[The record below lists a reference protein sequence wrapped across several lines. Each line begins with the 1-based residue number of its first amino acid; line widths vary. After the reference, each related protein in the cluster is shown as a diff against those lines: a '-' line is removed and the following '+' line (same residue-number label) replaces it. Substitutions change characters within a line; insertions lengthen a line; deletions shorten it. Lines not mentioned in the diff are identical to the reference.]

1 MWESGKLDTRL
12 MFYSSCPFILGQQ
25 QTNALAP
32 ADQKR
37 GWLVML
43 SPLLVALS
51 LDKLQLLPTSWGFS
65 MQWLL

>member
-37 GWLVML
+37 LVSYVKPPSCSSL
-43 SPLLVALS
+43 S
-51 LDKLQLLPTSWGFS
+51 
-65 MQWLL
+65 

>member
-43 SPLLVALS
+43 SPLLAALS
-51 LDKLQLLPTSWGFS
+51 LDKL
-65 MQWLL
+65 